1 MPGDPAAGLPFR
13 EAVRAGDTV
22 YVAGQI
28 GLDRETGKPPA
39 DVRDEARLVMERVR
53 KVLGRQGMT
62 MADLVMVTVYA
73 PDVDRDYAAFNE
85 VYVTF
90 FDGPY
95 PARAFLGSG
104 QLLFG
109 ARFEVTAIAA
119 RVKSATCRDSAL

>member
-1 MPGDPAAGLPFR
+1 VPDPAAGLPFR
-13 EAVRAGDTV
+13 QSVRAGDTL

-28 GLDRETGKPPA
+28 GLDPATGKPPA
-39 DVRDEARLVMERVR
+39 DVRDEARLVMERIR
-53 KVLGRQGMT
+53 IALERQGMT
-62 MADLVMVTVYA
+62 TADLAMVTVYA
-73 PDVDRDYAAFNE
+73 PDVERDYAPFNE

-104 QLLFG
+104 PLLFG

-119 RVKSATCRDSAL
+119 KPQ

>member
-1 MPGDPAAGLPFR
+1 MRRLPFR
-13 EAVRAGDTV
+13 QSVRAGDTV

-28 GLDRETGKPPA
+28 GLDPETGKPPA
-39 DVRDEARLVMERVR
+39 DVREEARLVMGRLRAE
-53 KVLGRQGMT
+53 LERQGMT
-62 MADLVMVTVYA
+62 TADLTMVTVYA
-73 PDVDRDYAAFNE
+73 PNVEADYEPFNA

-104 QLLFG
+104 RLLFG

-119 RVKSATCRDSAL
+119 KAASGTELVPS